1 MILAGSSP
9 KLTMEKEKFD
19 VKISGEARRM
29 LIDHVFFLANVN
41 PAAAEKLRTD
51 MIAEIQSL
59 ENFPER
65 FPYLEPDNRK
75 NPYRKMFVPKWYLVL
90 YMIEENHVFVDYI
103 LDCRQD
109 YQWLL
114 TSD

>member
-1 MILAGSSP
+1 MR
-9 KLTMEKEKFD
+9 KLE

-29 LIDHVFFLANVN
+29 LMDHVFFLANVN
-41 PAAAEKLRTD
+41 QTAAETLRAD
-51 MIAEIQSL
+51 MIANIQSL

-90 YMIEENHVFVDYI
+90 YIIERDQVFVDYV

-109 YQWLL
+109 YRWLL
-114 TSD
+114 ESD

>member
-1 MILAGSSP
+1 MG
-9 KLTMEKEKFD
+9 TRKFE

-29 LIDHVFFLANVN
+29 LMDHVFFLANVN
-41 PAAAEKLRTD
+41 PAAAETLRAD
-51 MIAEIQSL
+51 MIADIQSL

-90 YMIEENHVFVDYI
+90 YMIEGNRVFVDYV

-109 YQWLL
+109 YRLL
-114 TSD
+114 LESV

>member
-1 MILAGSSP
+1 MGVR
-9 KLTMEKEKFD
+9 KFE

-29 LIDHVFFLANVN
+29 LMDHVFFLANVN
-41 PAAAEKLRTD
+41 QTAAETLRAD
-51 MIAEIQSL
+51 MIANIQSL

-90 YMIEENHVFVDYI
+90 YIIEGDQVFVDYV

-109 YQWLL
+109 YHWLL
-114 TSD
+114 ESD